1 MRVLIVPDS
10 FKGSLSATAVAEA
23 IRSGWQRVRPQDEIK
38 LIPIADGGEGTVE
51 ALLTAVGGEKVDCV
65 VRGPLD
71 RPVQAFYGLLNE
83 GRTAVIE
90 MAAASGL
97 HLVPVA
103 ERNPLLTTTSGTG
116 QLIKAALDRGCRR
129 LIIGIGGSATNDG
142 GTGMAT
148 ALGARFLDQ
157 EGRELPPG
165 GGALVNLWQVDL
177 SGLDP
182 RIKEVEILVACDVTN
197 PLIGPQG
204 ASRIYGPQKGAT
216 AEQVEIL
223 EAGLTR
229 LAKVVEGELGVAIAD
244 LPGAGAAGG
253 LGGGLVAFLGAR
265 LQPGFPLIAR
275 QCRLQEWI
283 DWAELVIT
291 GEGQLDGQSVYGKV
305 PVGVA
310 AMAKG
315 KPVIVLA
322 GSIGPGAEKTL
333 TAGITAYFS
342 IVSGPMALAEA
353 MERGRE
359 LLVETAEQVARIL
372 TIKKAGNG

>member
-65 VRGPLD
+65 VRGPLG
-71 RPVQAFYGLLNE
+71 RPVQAFYGLLDE

-229 LAKVVEGELGVAIAD
+229 LAKVVEEELGVAIAD

-305 PVGVA
+305 PIGVA

-342 IVSGPMALAEA
+342 IVRGPMALAET

>member
-1 MRVLIVPDS
+1 M
-10 FKGSLSATAVAEA
+10 AEA

-65 VRGPLD
+65 VRGPLG

-229 LAKVVEGELGVAIAD
+229 LAKVVEEELGVAIVD

-342 IVSGPMALAEA
+342 IVRGPMALAEA